1 MGQCHVIQMRLPKWP
16 ATTNLNTK
24 TKKEGNMLRW
34 STQSS
39 PSAAFNSNINV
50 KRPLTT
56 TAQSQADFAT
66 SVQRLQRAGGRPNTL
81 ASEEPRP
88 HICHTFIQVIPSIL

>member
-50 KRPLTT
+50 KEASDYHSTIPG
-56 TAQSQADFAT
+56 
-66 SVQRLQRAGGRPNTL
+66 RLRNQCAEIAKSRR
-81 ASEEPRP
+81 
-88 HICHTFIQVIPSIL
+88 